1 MTSASKPPV
10 IDIDGPENEDW
21 IKQVTR
27 RRDAR
32 RSVDDMASAWAD
44 AAVSAIAKDKGW
56 APGPNAGWKRK
67 DDATRVP
74 DHMRNQV
81 AQGTSGDFDLAALRE
96 EVADWPLAEKSYAQ
110 AAFNRVANEP
120 DVNLLTTRAKDGTL
134 QSVASYAIVE
144 DGLLEVDLLTS
155 NGPAGTGRA
164 TMRHLAATAA
174 KEGRGMTVHAAR
186 ASREFYEQI
195 GMTATAEGVYAF
207 TPEET
212 AAFAKGEPIQKDKGW
227 MPGDN
232 AMWRRRDGTVDKPW
246 VPGSP
251 DPGSEPPKPTP
262 ERKPEPKPAS
272 KPEAPKPKGKTKLPY
287 RPGKEA
293 ASTVE
298 ENQKNYWDQHP
309 ELHEMGTL
317 EEVKAKA
324 AAHLQ
329 AAVSDHPIATRT
341 DVHAAEGVLDDARFK
356 TTFETLTS
364 TGGESGDEESG
375 VWYREARASAEH
387 RGMGVPENISPNLR
401 PVYGYSVGHAGDADA
416 YGEVEWILKD
426 ECKTRATLCVGDS
439 LPQFDG
445 GEAIGTPYLEPTAAS
460 INAYDL
466 PILARDD
473 TSAPGL
479 TDVGAYVEVQV
490 HGGVT
495 LGDVA
500 KVVIHD
506 PGYPTGSKYARKVDE
521 LKRRLT
527 GLGLTVED
535 HRGAE

>member
-1 MTSASKPPV
+1 VGTGIA
-10 IDIDGPENEDW
+10 GPG
-21 IKQVTR
+21 VR
-27 RRDAR
+27 A
-32 RSVDDMASAWAD
+32 
-44 AAVSAIAKDKGW
+44 
-56 APGPNAGWKRK
+56 
-67 DDATRVP
+67 
-74 DHMRNQV
+74 
-81 AQGTSGDFDLAALRE
+81 
-96 EVADWPLAEKSYAQ
+96 AQ
-110 AAFNRVANEP
+110 A
-120 DVNLLTTRAKDGTL
+120 
-134 QSVASYAIVE
+134 
-144 DGLLEVDLLTS
+144 
-155 NGPAGTGRA
+155 
-164 TMRHLAATAA
+164 
-174 KEGRGMTVHAAR
+174 
-186 ASREFYEQI
+186 
-195 GMTATAEGVYAF
+195 
-207 TPEET
+207 
-212 AAFAKGEPIQKDKGW
+212 
-227 MPGDN
+227 
-232 AMWRRRDGTVDKPW
+232 
-246 VPGSP
+246 
-251 DPGSEPPKPTP
+251 TP

-439 LPQFDG
+439 LPEFDG
-445 GEAIGTPYLEPTAAS
+445 GEAVGTPYLEPTAAS

-466 PILARDD
+466 ATFAKDD
-473 TSAPGL
+473 PSAAGISGFE
-479 TDVGAYVEVQV
+479 TYVEVQV
-490 HGGVT
+490 HGGVR

-535 HRGAE
+535 RRGAD